1 MLSARRVLSNAD
13 CQVTYMAR
21 KAARSA
27 SREIEKGKQT
37 EFIVKSCLNLAYFK
51 QFKYSLCEI

>member
-13 CQVTYMAR
+13 CQVTYMAV

-27 SREIEKGKQT
+27 RKEIEKGKQT
-37 EFIVKSCLNLAYFK
+37 EFIVKSCLNLAYFE
-51 QFKYSLCEI
+51 QIKYFLCEI